1 DGLECTT
8 SIQCAIL
15 IVTEN
20 FTEHDR
26 DNKKQRKYKSNFL
39 SWNLN
44 VHFFNWS
51 LIGVF
56 CLFDLGI

>member
-1 DGLECTT
+1 SECLP
-8 SIQCAIL
+8 IVPFLIL
-15 IVTEN
+15 NIIEDFPVHNQDT
-20 FTEHDR
+20 R
-26 DNKKQRKYKSNFL
+26 KQRKYKSNFL